1 MLAATDFGYDWLAA
15 KPIFQLQG
23 HKRSVLKLSL
33 TDDPWK
39 LISLSSDKILKVWD
53 LRVNKC
59 VQVCLAC
66 RCPAD
71 RKVAQPV
78 HTGHRWHKSVR
89 CRIQSH
95 PIQSNPIQS
104 NPIQSNPIQSNP
116 IQSAR
121 CVVRSAPLGRSALSD
136 LCFPSALS
144 IVRSLV
150 WCARSLCALS
160 HALGAMAHSRLC
172 TLDARGAQV
181 PSGVCDLRHGVLTQ
195 EQVSKGPNA

>member
-1 MLAATDFGYDWLAA
+1 VLAATDFGYDWLAA

-136 LCFPSALS
+136 LYFPSALTQYS
-144 IVRSLV
+144 ALARMVRSLTV
-150 WCARSLCALS
+150 CTKSRAR
-160 HALGAMAHSRLC
+160 
-172 TLDARGAQV
+172 
-181 PSGVCDLRHGVLTQ
+181 RHGSLTFVYVRRSRRTSSIRSMRSPPWRTHARAG
-195 EQVSKGPNA
+195 EQRP